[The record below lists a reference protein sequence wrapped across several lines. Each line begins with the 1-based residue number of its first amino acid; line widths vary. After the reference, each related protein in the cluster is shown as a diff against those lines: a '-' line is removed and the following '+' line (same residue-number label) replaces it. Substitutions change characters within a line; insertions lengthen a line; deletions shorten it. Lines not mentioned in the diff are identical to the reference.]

1 MDWYRKV
8 YTRNANDTMG
18 LFDAHK
24 DFAWISSR
32 ITYGLY
38 LSDRQVLDDLD
49 TELVVLAAIMS
60 QNLPLETRWHIRGTR
75 RIGVS
80 MADTQA
86 LWDAIQLVAAHFGVS
101 LHKVPTVLDVEPD
114 V

>member
-1 MDWYRKV
+1 MEWFRKV
-8 YTRNANDTMG
+8 YTHNAKDTLG

-24 DFAWISSR
+24 DFGWISSR

-38 LSDRQVLDDLD
+38 LSDRQVLDDVD
-49 TELVVLAAIMS
+49 TELVTLAAIMF

-80 MADTQA
+80 RADTQT
-86 LWDAIQLVAAHFGVS
+86 LWDAIQLVAAHFAVS
-101 LHKVPTVLDVEPD
+101 LHKVPTVEDVEPD